1 MYEATTEI
9 EFVVKAVPFGGG
21 ATEFQQSMAPH
32 PLIYQELPYDPKFG
46 VYNRRLRSLAYANVD
61 TRDLYWRLRRQVMV
75 SHTGELPIEIRG
87 NDAEALLEHVF
98 TRSVAK
104 VRVGRCSYQ
113 IACYPD
119 GGTIMDGVLMRFDS
133 NRFWYVQGDGEFYSW
148 LRAQAAGFDVEI
160 FNPHVWVSQ
169 VQGPRSM
176 DVLEAVADDGLPERF
191 RYFDMA
197 EIRVDGQPLIITRTG
212 FTNELGWEFYMG
224 PDIDPV
230 AIGDRIMSAGE
241 EWGIHTTP
249 AEVTNARRIE
259 GGLLFSGT
267 DFDQDTT
274 PFDAGFGA
282 LVDFEKGDFVG
293 RAALAEADRRNR
305 TWGLK
310 VDGGTASH
318 GYAVHLDGERAGRVT
333 SSAWSPTL
341 QAGVAF
347 VRLNDRD
354 LGPGTVLD
362 VACMDGQTRRGE
374 VCELPFYDRNGD
386 IPRGRVTELPEIP
399 AGLSPT
405 TVGVAPDSYSID
417 T

>member
-1 MYEATTEI
+1 MSQARAEV

-46 VYNRRLRSLAYANVD
+46 VYNSRLRSLAYANTD
-61 TRDLYWRLRRQVMV
+61 TRDLYWRLRRQVML
-75 SHTGELPIEIRG
+75 SHTGELPLEIRG
-87 NDAEALLEHVF
+87 PDAVALLERVF
-98 TRSVAK
+98 TRGVEK

-119 GGTIMDGVLMRFDS
+119 GGTIMDGVLMRLDS
-133 NRFWYVQGDGEFYSW
+133 DRFWYAQGDGEFYSW
-148 LRAQAAGFDVEI
+148 LRAQASGLDVEI

-176 DVLEAVADDGLPERF
+176 DVLAAVADDGMPERF

-197 EIRVDGQPLIITRTG
+197 EVRIDGQPLIVTRTG
-212 FTNELGWEFYMG
+212 FTNELGWEFYLEPG
-224 PDIDPV
+224 ADAA
-230 AIGDRIMSAGE
+230 AIGDRIMDAGH
-241 EWGIHTTP
+241 EWGIQTTP

-267 DFDQDTT
+267 DFDQETT

-282 LVDFEKGDFVG
+282 LVDFNKADFIG
-293 RAALAEADRRNR
+293 RAALETADRRNR
-305 TWGLK
+305 TWGLR
-310 VDGGTASH
+310 VEGGTACH
-318 GYAVHLDGERAGRVT
+318 GRSVYLGGDKAGRIT

-341 QAGVAF
+341 QCGVAF
-347 VRLNDRD
+347 VRLDDRD
-354 LGPGTVLD
+354 LGPGTRLD
-362 VACMDGQTRRGE
+362 VDCMDGQMHSGE

-386 IPRGRVTELPEIP
+386 IPRGRTTELPEIP
-399 AGLSPT
+399 A
-405 TVGVAPDSYSID
+405 DR
-417 T
+417 

>member
-1 MYEATTEI
+1 MSEAIANI

-46 VYNRRLRSLAYANVD
+46 VYNSRLRSLAYGNTD
-61 TRDLYWRLRRQVMV
+61 TRDLYWRLRRQVMM
-75 SHTGELPIEIRG
+75 SHTGELPLEIRG
-87 NDAEALLEHVF
+87 PDAEALLERVF

-119 GGTIMDGVLMRFDS
+119 GGTIMDGVLMRLDS
-133 NRFWYVQGDGEFYSW
+133 DRFWYVQGDGEFYSW
-148 LRAQAAGFDVEI
+148 LRAQAVGFDVEI

-176 DVLEAVADDGLPERF
+176 DVLEAVADEGMPERF
-191 RYFDMA
+191 RYFDLA
-197 EIRVDGQPLIITRTG
+197 EIHIDGQRVIVTRTG
-212 FTNELGWEFYMG
+212 FTSELGWEFYLEPG
-224 PDIDPV
+224 V
-230 AIGDRIMSAGE
+230 NAAAIGERIMYAGK

-259 GGLLFSGT
+259 GGLLFVGT

-274 PFDAGFGA
+274 PFDVGFGR
-282 LVDFEKGDFVG
+282 LVDFDKGDFVG
-293 RAALAEADRRNR
+293 RAALEAADRRNR

-310 VDGGTASH
+310 VDGGTPYH
-318 GYAVHLDGERAGRVT
+318 GDSVSLEGNKAGRVT
-333 SSAWSPTL
+333 SSSWSPSL
-341 QAGVAF
+341 QCGIAF
-347 VRLNDRD
+347 VRLDDRD
-354 LGPGTVLD
+354 QGPGTVLD
-362 VACMDGQTRRGE
+362 VACMDGQTYSGE

-386 IPRGRVTELPEIP
+386 IARGRVSELPEIP
-399 AGLSPT
+399 AGLSP
-405 TVGVAPDSYSID
+405 A
-417 T
+417 

>member
-1 MYEATTEI
+1 MYEATHEI
-9 EFVVKAVPFGGG
+9 EFVVKAVPYGGG

-46 VYNRRLRSLAYANVD
+46 VYNRRLRSLAYANTD
-61 TRDLYWRLRRQVMV
+61 TRDLYWRLRRQVMM
-75 SHTGELPIEIRG
+75 SHTGELPLEVRG
-87 NDAEALLEHVF
+87 KDAEALLERVF
-98 TRSVAK
+98 MRGVSK

-119 GGTIMDGVLMRFDS
+119 GGTIMDGVLMRLDS
-133 NRFWYVQGDGEFYSW
+133 DRFWYVQGDGEFYSW
-148 LRAQAAGFDVEI
+148 LRAQAAGMDVEV

-176 DVLEAVADDGLPERF
+176 DVLGAVADDGMPEPF

-197 EIRVDGQPLIITRTG
+197 EIRVEGEPVIVTRTG
-212 FTNELGWEFYMG
+212 FTNELGWEFYLAPG
-224 PDIDPV
+224 VDAAAV
-230 AIGDRIMSAGE
+230 GDRIMAAGK

-282 LVDFEKGDFVG
+282 LVDFDKGDFVG
-293 RAALAEADRRNR
+293 REALAAADRRNR
-305 TWGLK
+305 TWGLR
-310 VDGGTASH
+310 VDGGTACH
-318 GYAVHLDGERAGRVT
+318 GESVFLDGRHAGRVT

-341 QAGVAF
+341 QCGVAF
-347 VRLNDRD
+347 VRLDDRER
-354 LGPGTVLD
+354 GPGTELE
-362 VACMDGQTRRGE
+362 VACMDGETHRGE

-386 IPRGRVTELPEIP
+386 IPRGRATELPEIP
-399 AGLSPT
+399 PGL
-405 TVGVAPDSYSID
+405 APALMGAEYDPEGH
-417 T
+417 

>member
-1 MYEATTEI
+1 MYETTDDV

-46 VYNRRLRSLAYANVD
+46 VYNRRLRSLAYSNVD

-75 SHTGELPIEIRG
+75 SHTGELPLEIRG
-87 NDAEALLEHVF
+87 KDAAALLDRVF
-98 TRSVAK
+98 TRSMEK

-119 GGTIMDGVLMRFDS
+119 GATIMDGVLMRFDA
-133 NRFWYVQGDGEFYSW
+133 NRFWYAQGDGEFYSW
-148 LRAQAAGFDVEI
+148 LRAQAAGLDVEV

-176 DVLEAVADDGLPERF
+176 DVLEAVADDGMPERF

-197 EIRVDGQPLIITRTG
+197 EIRVDGQPLVISRTG
-212 FTNELGWEFYMG
+212 FTDELGWEFYLEPG
-224 PDIDPV
+224 ADAA
-230 AIGDRIMSAGE
+230 AIGDRIMYAGE
-241 EWGIHTTP
+241 QWGIHTTP

-282 LVDFEKGDFVG
+282 LVDFNKADFIG
-293 RAALAEADRRNR
+293 RSALEAANRRNR

-310 VDGGTASH
+310 VEGGTPCH
-318 GYAVHLDGERAGRVT
+318 GRSVYREGGSAGLVT

-341 QAGVAF
+341 QCGVAF
-347 VRLNDRD
+347 VRLDDRD
-354 LGPGTVLD
+354 QGPGTMLN
-362 VACMDGQTRRGE
+362 VACMDGQIHNGE

-386 IPRGRVTELPEIP
+386 IARGRATELPEIP
-399 AGLSPT
+399 AGLSP
-405 TVGVAPDSYSID
+405 V
-417 T
+417 

>member
-1 MYEATTEI
+1 MSEATTGI

-46 VYNRRLRSLAYANVD
+46 VYNRRLRSLAYANTD

-87 NDAEALLEHVF
+87 DDAEALLERVF

-119 GGTIMDGVLMRFDS
+119 GGTIMDGVLMRLDT

-148 LRAQAAGFDVEI
+148 LRAQAVGLDVEI

-176 DVLEAVADDGLPERF
+176 DVLAEVADDGMPERF

-197 EIRVDGQPLIITRTG
+197 EIRIDGQPVIITRTG
-212 FTNELGWEFYMG
+212 FTSELGWEFYLE
-224 PDIDPV
+224 PDADAT
-230 AIGDRIMSAGE
+230 AIGDRIMFAGE

-259 GGLLFSGT
+259 GGLLFAGT
-267 DFDQDTT
+267 DFDENTT
-274 PFDAGFGA
+274 PFDAGFGS
-282 LVDFEKGDFVG
+282 LVDFNKGDFVG
-293 RAALAEADRRNR
+293 RSALEAADRRNR

-310 VDGGTASH
+310 VDGGTACH
-318 GYAVHLDGERAGRVT
+318 GNAVYIDGNNVGRVT

-341 QAGVAF
+341 QCGVAF
-347 VRLNDRD
+347 VRLDD
-354 LGPGTVLD
+354 PDHGGPGTELN
-362 VACMDGQTRRGE
+362 VACMDGQTHIGE
-374 VCELPFYDRNGD
+374 LCTLPFYDQAGD
-386 IPRGRVTELPEIP
+386 IPRGRATELPEIP
-399 AGLSPT
+399 TEG
-405 TVGVAPDSYSID
+405 
-417 T
+417 